1 MLSDTQGIQI
11 QDAAWFLGFFR
22 KIWLSL
28 WGWSYSSLTSL
39 WGWFLLL
46 LLYCPNSFFFTCLQI
61 CWHLSIYDFLCAD
74 LSYFLHC
81 IRPIYV
87 FSLIVLVHDDFS
99 LNIMPQYRNR
109 HSSKWEIVGFS
120 IMLCP
125 KHHIL
130 ILKDFLYWMI
140 CICYIYI
147 FKTAFSSLHDKKWHW
162 HIWEVWVWLLKC
174 FWFAFTMICNWGFQA
189 NCCVL
194 FFKYFNS
201 LCLPT
206 EIDYL
211 AFG

>member
-1 MLSDTQGIQI
+1 MQPDFWGFLEKYGYRYEGDHTRALLPCEVGFYFCYFTIQI
-11 QDAAWFLGFFR
+11 A
-22 KIWLSL
+22 
-28 WGWSYSSLTSL
+28 SS
-39 WGWFLLL
+39 
-46 LLYCPNSFFFTCLQI
+46 FTCLQI

-162 HIWEVWVWLLKC
+162 HIWEVWVRLLKC